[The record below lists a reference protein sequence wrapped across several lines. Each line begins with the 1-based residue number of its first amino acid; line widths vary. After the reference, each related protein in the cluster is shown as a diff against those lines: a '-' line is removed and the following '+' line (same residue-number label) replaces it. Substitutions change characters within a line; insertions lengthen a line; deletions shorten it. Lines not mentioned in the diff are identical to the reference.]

1 MEWQMKPKLQAAA
14 PPPEEERQMYEFLE
28 IERHGAVG
36 VIAMNRPDARNA
48 LAMGMTIELR
58 RALREAAEDE
68 KLRALI
74 LTGRGG
80 AFSAGA
86 DVKEWAGKKSG
97 DNPWPDMNWVEE
109 SLKLVQQIHHMPKP
123 TIAMIDGAAVG
134 AGLDMALACDFR
146 YASDKSKFICSYTN
160 VGFSPDCGGTW
171 LMPRVIGLEAA
182 KRFAFT
188 GELWTADV
196 ALENRMVSHVGT
208 REALWDETLEFAQRL
223 ASGPTVAIAQAKR
236 LMNSAHTRSLS
247 DQQLEEVAAGK
258 ICGATQDHAEGLAAA
273 NERRAPNFIGA

>member
-1 MEWQMKPKLQAAA
+1 
-14 PPPEEERQMYEFLE
+14 MYRYLE

-36 VIAMNRPDARNA
+36 LIAMNRPEARNA

-58 RALREAAEDE
+58 RALREAAADTAM
-68 KLRALI
+68 RALI

-86 DVKEWAGKKSG
+86 DVKEWADKSKG

-109 SLKLVQQIHHMPKP
+109 SLKLVQQVHDMPKP
-123 TIAMIDGAAVG
+123 VIAMIDGAAVG

-146 YASDKSKFICSYTN
+146 YASERSKYICSYTN
-160 VGFSPDCGGTW
+160 VGFNPDCGGTW

-188 GELWTADV
+188 GELWSAQV
-196 ALENRMVSHVGT
+196 ALENRLVSHVSAGET
-208 REALWDETLEFAQRL
+208 LWDDTLAFATQL

-236 LMNSAHTRSLS
+236 LLNSSHTRSLS
-247 DQQLEEVAAGK
+247 DQQNEEAAAGK
-258 ICGATQDHAEGLAAA
+258 ICGQTKDHEEGLAAA
-273 NERRAPNFIGA
+273 NERRAPRFIGA

>member
-1 MEWQMKPKLQAAA
+1 
-14 PPPEEERQMYEFLE
+14 MYQYLE

-36 VIAMNRPDARNA
+36 VIAMNRPEARNA
-48 LAMGMTIELR
+48 LAMGITIELR
-58 RALREAAEDE
+58 RALREAAADTTM
-68 KLRALI
+68 RALI

-86 DVKEWAGKKSG
+86 DVKEWADKSKG

-109 SLKLVQQIHHMPKP
+109 SLKLVQQVHDMPKP
-123 TIAMIDGAAVG
+123 VVAMIDGAAVG

-146 YASDKSKFICSYTN
+146 YASERSKFICSYTN
-160 VGFSPDCGGTW
+160 VGYNPDCGGTW
-171 LMPRVIGLEAA
+171 LMPRVMGLEAA

-188 GELWTADV
+188 GDLWTADI
-196 ALENRMVSHVGT
+196 ALQNRLVSHVSPGDK
-208 REALWDETLEFAQRL
+208 LWDDTLAFAQKL

-236 LMNSAHTRSLS
+236 LLNSAHTRSLS

-258 ICGATQDHAEGLAAA
+258 VCAQTKDHEEGLAAA
-273 NERRAPNFIGA
+273 NERRAPRFIGA

>member
-1 MEWQMKPKLQAAA
+1 MFK
-14 PPPEEERQMYEFLE
+14 FLE

-36 VIAMNRPDARNA
+36 VIALNRPEARNA
-48 LAMGMTIELR
+48 LAMGITIELR
-58 RALREAAEDE
+58 RALREAALDATM
-68 KLRALI
+68 RALI

-109 SLKLVQQIHHMPKP
+109 SLKLVQQVHDMPKP
-123 TIAMIDGAAVG
+123 TVAMIDGAAVG

-146 YASDKSKFICSYTN
+146 YASDKAKFICSYTN
-160 VGFSPDCGGTW
+160 VGYNPDCGGTW

-196 ALENRMVSHVGT
+196 ALANRLVSHVSP
-208 REALWDETLEFAQRL
+208 REALWADTLEFAERL
-223 ASGPTVAIAQAKR
+223 ASGPTVAIAQTKR
-236 LMNSAHTRSLS
+236 LLNSAHTRSLS

-258 ICGATQDHAEGLAAA
+258 ACAGTRDHAEGLAAA
-273 NERRAPNFIGA
+273 NERRAPRFIGA

>member
-1 MEWQMKPKLQAAA
+1 
-14 PPPEEERQMYEFLE
+14 MYKFLE
-28 IERHGAVG
+28 TERHGDVG
-36 VIAMNRPDARNA
+36 VIALNRPEARNA
-48 LAMGMTIELR
+48 LAMGITIELR
-58 RALREAAEDE
+58 RALREAAED
-68 KLRALI
+68 KTMRALI

-86 DVKEWAGKKSG
+86 DVKEWASKAKG

-109 SLKLVQQIHHMPKP
+109 SLKLVQQVHDMPKP

-146 YASDKSKFICSYTN
+146 YASERAKFICSYTN
-160 VGFSPDCGGTW
+160 VGYNPDCGGTW

-188 GELWTADV
+188 GELWTAAT
-196 ALENRMVSHVGT
+196 ALENRMVSHVSPT
-208 REALWDETLEFAQRL
+208 EKLWDDTLEFAQKL
-223 ASGPTVAIAQAKR
+223 ASGPTVAIAQAKK
-236 LMNSAHTRSLS
+236 LLNTAHTRSLS

-258 ICGATQDHAEGLAAA
+258 ICAQTKDHAEGLAAA
-273 NERRAPNFIGA
+273 NERRAPKFIGA

>member
-1 MEWQMKPKLQAAA
+1 
-14 PPPEEERQMYEFLE
+14 MYTYLE

-36 VIAMNRPDARNA
+36 VIALNRPEARNA
-48 LAMGMTIELR
+48 LAMGITIELR
-58 RALREAAEDE
+58 KALREAAED
-68 KLRALI
+68 KTMRALI

-86 DVKEWAGKKSG
+86 DVKEWANKSKG

-109 SLKLVQQIHHMPKP
+109 SLKLVQQVHEMPKP

-146 YASDKSKFICSYTN
+146 YASERSKFICSYTN
-160 VGFSPDCGGTW
+160 VGYNPDCGGTW
-171 LMPRVIGLEAA
+171 LMPRVMGLEAT

-196 ALENRMVSHVGT
+196 ALQNRLVTHVSPAG
-208 REALWDETLEFAQRL
+208 ALWDDTLAFAERL
-223 ASGPTVAIAQAKR
+223 ASGPTVAIALAKK
-236 LMNSAHTRSLS
+236 LVNTAHTRSLS

-258 ICGATQDHAEGLAAA
+258 ICATTADHAEGLAAA
-273 NERRAPNFIGA
+273 NERRAPRFTGA

>member
-1 MEWQMKPKLQAAA
+1 MFK
-14 PPPEEERQMYEFLE
+14 YLE

-36 VIAMNRPDARNA
+36 VIAMNRPEARNA
-48 LAMGMTIELR
+48 LAMGITIELR
-58 RALREAAEDE
+58 RALREAAADTTM
-68 KLRALI
+68 RALI

-86 DVKEWAGKKSG
+86 DVREWASKAKG

-109 SLKLVQQIHHMPKP
+109 SLKLVQQVHDMPKP
-123 TIAMIDGAAVG
+123 TVAMIDGAAVG

-146 YASDKSKFICSYTN
+146 YASDKAKFICSYTN
-160 VGFSPDCGGTW
+160 VGYNPDCGGTW

-196 ALENRMVSHVGT
+196 ALQNKLVSHVSP
-208 REALWDETLEFAQRL
+208 RESLWEDTLAWAQRL
-223 ASGPTVAIAQAKR
+223 ASGPTVAIAQAKK
-236 LMNSAHTRSLS
+236 LLNTAHTRSLS

-258 ICGATQDHAEGLAAA
+258 VCSTTKDHAEGLAAA
-273 NERRAPNFIGA
+273 NERRAPQFIGA

>member
-1 MEWQMKPKLQAAA
+1 MFK
-14 PPPEEERQMYEFLE
+14 YLE

-36 VIAMNRPDARNA
+36 VIALNRPEARNA
-48 LAMGMTIELR
+48 LAMGITIELR
-58 RALREAAEDE
+58 RALREAAADGG
-68 KLRALI
+68 LRALI

-109 SLKLVQQIHHMPKP
+109 SLKLVQQVHDMPKP

-146 YASDKSKFICSYTN
+146 YASDKAKFICSYTN
-160 VGFSPDCGGTW
+160 VGFNPDCGGTW

-196 ALENRMVSHVGT
+196 ALANRLVSHVT
-208 REALWDETLEFAQRL
+208 SREALWSETLAFAERL
-223 ASGPTVAIAQAKR
+223 AAGPTVAIAQTKR
-236 LMNSAHTRSLS
+236 LLNSAHTRSLS

-273 NERRAPNFIGA
+273 NERRTPRFVGA

>member
-1 MEWQMKPKLQAAA
+1 MFK
-14 PPPEEERQMYEFLE
+14 YLE

-36 VIAMNRPDARNA
+36 VIALNRPEARNA
-48 LAMGMTIELR
+48 LAMGITIELR
-58 RALREAAEDE
+58 RALREAAADTTM
-68 KLRALI
+68 RALI

-86 DVKEWAGKKSG
+86 DVKEWATKSKG

-109 SLKLVQQIHHMPKP
+109 SLKLVQQVHDMPKP

-146 YASDKSKFICSYTN
+146 YASEKAKFICSYTN
-160 VGFSPDCGGTW
+160 VGFNPDCGGTW
-171 LMPRVIGLEAA
+171 LMPRVMGIEAA

-188 GELWTADV
+188 GELWTAAV
-196 ALENRMVSHVGT
+196 ALENRLVSHVS
-208 REALWDETLEFAQRL
+208 ANDKLWDDTFAFAQKL
-223 ASGPTVAIAQAKR
+223 ASGPTVAIAQAKK
-236 LMNSAHTRSLS
+236 LLNTAHTRSLS

-258 ICGATQDHAEGLAAA
+258 ICGQTKDHAEGLAAA
-273 NERRAPNFIGA
+273 NERRAPRFVGA

>member
-1 MEWQMKPKLQAAA
+1 
-14 PPPEEERQMYEFLE
+14 MYRFLE
-28 IERHGAVG
+28 TERHGAVG
-36 VIAMNRPDARNA
+36 VIALNRPEARNA
-48 LAMGMTIELR
+48 LAMGITIELR
-58 RALREAAEDE
+58 RALREAAADTTM
-68 KLRALI
+68 RALI

-86 DVKEWAGKKSG
+86 DVKEWANKAAG

-109 SLKLVQQIHHMPKP
+109 SLKLVQQVHEMPKP

-146 YASDKSKFICSYTN
+146 YASERAKFICSYTN
-160 VGFSPDCGGTW
+160 VGYNPDCGGTW

-188 GELWTADV
+188 GELWTAAT
-196 ALENRMVSHVGT
+196 ALENRMVSHVST
-208 REALWDETLEFAQRL
+208 SDRLWDDTLEFVQKL
-223 ASGPTVAIAQAKR
+223 ASGPTVAIAQAKK
-236 LMNSAHTRSLS
+236 LLNTAHTRSLA

-258 ICGATQDHAEGLAAA
+258 ICALTKDHAEGLAAA
-273 NERRAPNFIGA
+273 NERRAPKFVGA